1 MIDSP
6 TATQCDVEMQVTPK
20 RGSGEV
26 MVVVCFQALVIGP
39 VKSRTPAA
47 GEVVMVLP
55 TFTHV

>member
-20 RGSGEV
+20 SGSGEV
-26 MVVVCFQALVIGP
+26 MVVACFQALAVGP

-55 TFTHV
+55 TVTHV